1 MKNKAAT
8 CLLLLLVCTP
18 GCSKDESGT
27 SSYEPTATE
36 ATSESIPQTSGGA
49 AVADADWRAV
59 IDDWY
64 DNGVIDESH
73 SCVAVRAAIE
83 HVPRSSPNPHT
94 AFEDLGRYE
103 AEGCQG

>member
-1 MKNKAAT
+1 VKNKAAT

-27 SSYEPTATE
+27 SSYEPTTE